1 MVDHCNAFMKGNG
14 ALPPG
19 HDDSLLRAH
28 LVKIWSMV
36 QVQAEKSA
44 FSTLAHVVSE
54 RAVGDAMA
62 VHLKL
67 VLGHLWS
74 AALSQMRML
83 DAKRAIIPLTQMIFA
98 GGFGWS
104 EETEVLFG
112 SAQELS
118 GKALSARVKK
128 YVKDMV
134 DRGIS
139 IRHQTA
145 HAVGTE
151 QTDPGCLRRRHSRR
165 VSSSQYRATEQAP
178 PGPTTV
184 PMTPN
189 PMDLLFSLIA
199 FDSVRI
205 FFEKK

>member
-74 AALSQMRML
+74 AALSQMGML
-83 DAKRAIIPLTQMIFA
+83 DAKRAIIPLTQMTFA

-134 DRGIS
+134 DRGIT

-145 HAVGTE
+145 HAVGQD
-151 QTDPGCLRRRHSRR
+151 QTDTDPFKHRRQSSRNSTS
-165 VSSSQYRATEQAP
+165 VYRATEHASS
-178 PGPTTV
+178 TATLV
-184 PMTPN
+184 PN
-189 PMDLLFSLIA
+189 PMDLLFALIA
-199 FDSVRI
+199 FDSVRM

>member
-67 VLGHLWS
+67 VLEHLWIG
-74 AALSQMRML
+74 ALSR
-83 DAKRAIIPLTQMIFA
+83 
-98 GGFGWS
+98 
-104 EETEVLFG
+104 
-112 SAQELS
+112 
-118 GKALSARVKK
+118 
-128 YVKDMV
+128 
-134 DRGIS
+134 
-139 IRHQTA
+139 
-145 HAVGTE
+145 
-151 QTDPGCLRRRHSRR
+151 
-165 VSSSQYRATEQAP
+165 
-178 PGPTTV
+178 
-184 PMTPN
+184 
-189 PMDLLFSLIA
+189 
-199 FDSVRI
+199 
-205 FFEKK
+205 

>member
-1 MVDHCNAFMKGNG
+1 
-14 ALPPG
+14 
-19 HDDSLLRAH
+19 
-28 LVKIWSMV
+28 MV

-83 DAKRAIIPLTQMIFA
+83 DAKRAIIPLSQMTFA

-134 DRGIS
+134 DRGIT

-145 HAVGTE
+145 HAVGQD
-151 QTDPGCLRRRHSRR
+151 QTDTDPYKRRQSSRIR
-165 VSSSQYRATEQAP
+165 TSVYRATEHASSTAP
-178 PGPTTV
+178 LV
-184 PMTPN
+184 PN
-189 PMDLLFSLIA
+189 PMDLLFALIA

>member
-134 DRGIS
+134 DRGIT

-145 HAVGTE
+145 HAVGQD
-151 QTDPGCLRRRHSRR
+151 QTDTDPYKRRQSSRHSTS
-165 VSSSQYRATEQAP
+165 VYRATEHASSTAP
-178 PGPTTV
+178 LV
-184 PMTPN
+184 PN
-189 PMDLLFSLIA
+189 PMDLLFALIA